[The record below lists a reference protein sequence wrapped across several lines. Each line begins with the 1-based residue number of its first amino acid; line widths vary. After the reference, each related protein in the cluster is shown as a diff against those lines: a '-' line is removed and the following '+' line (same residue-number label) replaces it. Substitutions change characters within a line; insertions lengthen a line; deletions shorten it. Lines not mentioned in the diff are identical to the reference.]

1 MVAVAHRAGFQRSQ
15 IGTGTRLGIALA
27 PPVLA
32 GEDARQKTCLLLGR
46 AELDDHRSDH
56 VDAERQDPWRAGG
69 GALFVEDVLLDHA
82 PAGAAVLHRPANGQ
96 PAALVEQAHP
106 GDLILPVE
114 TLAVTAAR
122 RDVGRQPVAQK
133 CTHFLAE
140 GLLGGGEL
148 DIH

>member
-1 MVAVAHRAGFQRSQ
+1 M
-15 IGTGTRLGIALA
+15 
-27 PPVLA
+27 
-32 GEDARQKTCLLLGR
+32 CLLRRR

-56 VDAERQDPWRAGG
+56 AHTERQDPRRAGG
-69 GALFVEDVLLDHA
+69 CALFVEDVLLDHA
-82 PAGAAVLHRPANGQ
+82 PAGAAVLHRPADGQ

-114 TLAVTAAR
+114 ALAVTATR

-133 CTHFLAE
+133 FAHFLAE
-140 GLLGGGEL
+140 GLFGGGEL